1 MATWHSKSLG
11 DMIAAS
17 ITLAEIERAFT
28 PLFDAQGRSAEM
40 AVFTRQEPGVMHCEV
55 TAYFSPAALTLSR
68 QFLARPCNPPEPQG
82 LELLAG
88 NVNCW
93 QVLFQ
98 R

>member
-1 MATWHSKSLG
+1 
-11 DMIAAS
+11 MIAAS

-28 PLFDAQGRSAEM
+28 PFFDAQGQPAEM

-55 TAYFSPAALTLSR
+55 TAYFSPAALTLAHR
-68 QFLARPCNPPEPQG
+68 FLAQPCKPPEPQG

-88 NVNCW
+88 SVNCW
-93 QVLFQ
+93 QILFQ